1 MANNEK
7 IISQSVFEQ
16 AVKDILIELVN
27 STYSWESYS
36 DEEVGQLVELD
47 PTQVAELTAVIC
59 DSVSAKNKVYSSQY
73 TKELLQENLIEANKY
88 TDDLVAN
95 LSNIKLDIVD
105 SLPDSSNV
113 DKSTIYILKD
123 SSGGTNNSLNVWS
136 DSTSAFVEVG
146 KLSVDFTNYYTKSEV
161 DAELAKKANADEV
174 LKPDAIVADLTTTSG
189 STTLSTAGLQTELD
203 KKANDDEVVKTTD
216 ITTTINS
223 TSTDTQ
229 VPSAKAVYDGAI
241 KNKNMK
247 SYTRVEQLGLSY
259 PCTVQDIWMALPHRS
274 TISVL
279 NELSTD
285 YITDCPANYGIL
297 TIEKVSEGRYRIL
310 YSQSNGSSVN
320 ITAGIWQGQL
330 KGTDGSGLIWT
341 PINNFATTTI
351 IDGTTTDCFTLKPGI
366 YSVANG
372 CSKTMNFPYDDNT
385 NYSGTVMVFG
395 SYNIPDQNK
404 GYRRMI
410 YMDNKQRMAVAS
422 EWWGIFSGGWKHV
435 GKSKVED
442 VPKTQII
449 AEDADITVNQNSVY
463 TVFNGVCYVTMWGF
477 KVNTVGQ
484 HVINR
489 TLPRPKTTMQGTCYY
504 GTEGQVGGCIFI
516 FDEGAAGKLFAETHV
531 AGETLYGSFSYPVAE

>member
-1 MANNEK
+1 MANTDKMITETVLKDATEK
-7 IISQSVFEQ
+7 ILQTIADKIYDLVPYDSTEISE
-16 AVKDILIELVN
+16 ILEI
-27 STYSWESYS
+27 S
-36 DEEVGQLVELD
+36 DEEAMELVKIIND
-47 PTQVAELTAVIC
+47 NVI
-59 DSVSAKNKVYSSQY
+59 STNKIWSSSKTNTEIQ
-73 TKELLQENLIEANKY
+73 NAIIESNKY
-88 TDDLVAN
+88 ADELIGQISSISLEYVTALPTSD
-95 LSNIKLDIVD
+95 IK
-105 SLPDSSNV
+105 SNV
-113 DKSTIYILKD
+113 IYILQ
-123 SSGGTNNSLNVWS
+123 GTPNTLNVYNT
-136 DSTSAFVEVG
+136 STSAFVSVG
-146 KLSVDFTNYYTKSEV
+146 DLDLDLSQYYTKSDV
-161 DAELAKKANADEV
+161 DTLLADKADDNTVVHQDDV
-174 LKPDAIVADLTTTSG
+174 VTDMTTTSG
-189 STTLSTAGLQTELD
+189 TTVLSTSGLKTELD

-216 ITTTINS
+216 IATTIDS
-223 TSTDTQ
+223 TSTDSK

-259 PCTVQDIWMALPHRS
+259 PCTVQDIWMALPPRS

-310 YSQSNGSSVN
+310 YSQSNGASVN

-372 CSKTMNFPYDDNT
+372 CSKAMNFPYDDNT

-395 SYNIPDQNK
+395 SYNIPSENK

-422 EWWGIFSGGWKHV
+422 EWWGVFSGGWKHV
-435 GKSKVED
+435 GKSRVED
-442 VPKTQII
+442 VPKTRIDLPNI
-449 AEDADITVNQNSVY
+449 SPEFATGYIEFEVY
-463 TVFNGVCYVTMWGF
+463 NGVCYMAMFNLAFVNASTGNLVVNIPGIPKRKNDGWHTISNVTSL
-477 KVNTVGQ
+477 KPLVVNIGANGGCIEFYTAREVG
-484 HVINR
+484 
-489 TLPRPKTTMQGTCYY
+489 TSYY
-504 GTEGQVGGCIFI
+504 GT
-516 FDEGAAGKLFAETHV
+516 
-531 AGETLYGSFSYPVAE
+531 FSYLVAES